1 MVATQ
6 KPAHPARSQRV
17 ACEDRGRSPPTTTRF
32 CCAPR
37 GKELGLQL
45 LPTWGLGID
54 LTPGGH
60 MSSTETR
67 RWAGAESYMT
77 RDGNGYPKPETRWVF
92 TPLGYGF
99 GSIFKP
105 MGLLMGIN
113 LYPTGLWVRVCS
125 YSTQTR
131 EPVGFLNPT
140 KPSVYCHFIL

>member
-1 MVATQ
+1 VSGAPRKSGLRNSPASGKTQRLLRYNSPDMSGATAEQ
-6 KPAHPARSQRV
+6 RLLRANGHLQAHLMRARSAQKS
-17 ACEDRGRSPPTTTRF
+17 GTR
-32 CCAPR
+32 
-37 GKELGLQL
+37 
-45 LPTWGLGID
+45 
-54 LTPGGH
+54 
-60 MSSTETR
+60 
-67 RWAGAESYMT
+67 

-99 GSIFKP
+99 GSILIP

-140 KPSVYCHFIL
+140 KPSAYYHFIL